1 MKPKLEI
8 LLHRRHT
15 FRSSIIH
22 NFSCHTGRR
31 LPCWWSSC
39 RTGCARPLSP
49 APTPPATA
57 SVASSLW
64 WCMAAHHPR
73 RPRHRRRQLRLQAR
87 IGSRYPR
94 QGDHHPARGGHGG
107 QSRGPGQAG
116 GGESPSPPI
125 SPHTRLSSSPS
136 PLATCGSTSSLP
148 LRLPPLSS
156 VFVMFYYTSAGWH
169 FFLMVCGHSSLS
181 QLLFSFILTTR
192 ASEQQQGAAPSG

>member
-87 IGSRYPR
+87 ISSRTVP
-94 QGDHHPARGGHGG
+94 
-107 QSRGPGQAG
+107 SAG
-116 GGESPSPPI
+116 RPSPCARRARRAKPWTWAGRWRRVPF
-125 SPHTRLSSSPS
+125 SSYFSAYTPFLVSLAASNLRLDVFSATTSSSS
-136 PLATCGSTSSLP
+136 
-148 LRLPPLSS
+148 
-156 VFVMFYYTSAGWH
+156 
-169 FFLMVCGHSSLS
+169 
-181 QLLFSFILTTR
+181 
-192 ASEQQQGAAPSG
+192 